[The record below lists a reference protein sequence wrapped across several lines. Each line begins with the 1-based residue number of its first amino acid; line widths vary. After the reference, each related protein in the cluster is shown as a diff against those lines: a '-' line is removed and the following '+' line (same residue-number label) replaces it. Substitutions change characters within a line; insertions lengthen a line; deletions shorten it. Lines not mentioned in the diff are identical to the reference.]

1 MDEANARPE
10 LQLFKTQFLPVGSV
24 HGNIAKSVFCISPP
38 GNGVDCHRVWEC
50 LYLKTIP
57 IIRYDDCY
65 NQFKHLPILFI
76 DDWNSVTA
84 DFLKVSIF
92 KFQQMLKDILPEL
105 SISYWK
111 KNIYEQ

>member
-1 MDEANARPE
+1 
-10 LQLFKTQFLPVGSV
+10 VGSV